1 MRHVTTLTSTPGSSH
16 RCNRRQAFTLVELL
30 VVIGIIAILVALL
43 LPALTRA
50 REQANRVACASNL
63 RQIGLAMTMYAGDNK
78 LYLPVR
84 WRNFTAA
91 QAAPAPAGWALTPF
105 FGTDVGGIVN
115 PVGSNGLKSLFM
127 ESGTEPPRGAGRQA
141 YLRDNKAFFCPS
153 DQVLRPFIDERTGWA
168 RSNVQIAAA
177 TLGNSCSYFIFY
189 CPKEV
194 NQPGQAANGPTFAP
208 DWAYK
213 GIENGRLDVKRTA
226 EKVML
231 TDQGWILVNGH
242 ASTLLTSDFPVVHA
256 GRSDREGGYNAMYLD
271 GHVKW
276 VIRSEVMDRVPFGTT
291 TPAAWAP
298 TMMQA
303 FNQLY

>member
-1 MRHVTTLTSTPGSSH
+1 MMMRHVTT
-16 RCNRRQAFTLVELL
+16 RRGCGQRPRAFTLVELL

-63 RQIGLAMTMYAGDNK
+63 RQIGLAMTMYANDND

-84 WRNFTAA
+84 WRNYTAA
-91 QAAPAPAGWALTPF
+91 QAAPGPAGWALTPF
-105 FGTDVGGIVN
+105 NGTDVGGFVN
-115 PVGSNGLKSLFM
+115 PMGSNGLQSLFP
-127 ESGTEPPRGAGRQA
+127 EQSTPPRGSGRQA
-141 YLRDNKAFFCPS
+141 YLKDNKAFFCPS
-153 DQVLRPFIDERTGWA
+153 DQVLRPYIDERTGWA
-168 RSNVQIAAA
+168 RSSLAIAL
-177 TLGNSCSYFIFY
+177 TTFGNSCSYFIFY

-194 NQPGQAANGPTFAP
+194 NQPGHPANGATFRP

-213 GIENGRLDVKRTA
+213 GIENSRLDLKKTA

-231 TDQGWILVNGH
+231 ADQGWILVNGH
-242 ASTLLTSDFPVVHA
+242 ATTLLTRDFPVVHA
-256 GRSDREGGYNAMYLD
+256 GRTDKEGGYNALYLD
-271 GHVKW
+271 GHVQW
-276 VIRSEVMDRVPFGTT
+276 VKRSEMMDRVPFATT
-291 TPAAWAP
+291 TPASWAP

>member
-1 MRHVTTLTSTPGSSH
+1 MRHVTSPASTPRRT
-16 RCNRRQAFTLVELL
+16 RCRLAFTLVELL

-50 REQANRVACASNL
+50 REQANRVSCASNL
-63 RQIGLAMTMYAGDNK
+63 RQIGLAMTMYAGDND

-105 FGTDVGGIVN
+105 FGTDVGGLVN
-115 PVGSNGLKSLFM
+115 PVGSNGLQSLLPHQL
-127 ESGTEPPRGAGRQA
+127 EPPRGSGRQA

-168 RSNVQIAAA
+168 RSSLAIAP
-177 TLGNSCSYFIFY
+177 TTFGNSCSYFIYY
-189 CPKEV
+189 CPKEA
-194 NQPGQAANGPTFAP
+194 NQPGQAANGPLFNAN
-208 DWAYK
+208 WANK
-213 GIENGRLDVKRTA
+213 QIENSRLDVKRTA
-226 EKVML
+226 EKVIL
-231 TDQGWILVNGH
+231 SDQGWILVNGH
-242 ASTLLTSDFPVVHA
+242 ATTLLTVSFPVVHA
-256 GRSDREGGYNAMYLD
+256 GKTDKEGGYNALYLD
-271 GHVKW
+271 GHVNW
-276 VIRSEVMDRVPFGTT
+276 VKRSEMMDRVPFATT
-291 TPAAWAP
+291 TPADWAP